1 MLFPEGDRV
10 PVGKYDAQRHPDAI
24 AALARRGLTQEQV
37 AHDIGISWRT
47 LTTWKKRYVAV
58 DQALKEGKVIADGQ
72 VEKAL
77 YRRACGYTYT
87 EKKVIRFP
95 DGTNRSEI
103 TEKEVAPDTTAII
116 FWLKNR
122 APDVWRDVQR
132 QEVTGAEGGPLQVR
146 MMTDEE
152 LVAAAEK
159 TMKKVKG

>member
-1 MLFPEGDRV
+1 MT
-10 PVGKYDAQRHPDAI
+10 GKYDPTRHPDAI
-24 AALARRGLTQEQV
+24 AALARRGLDDQQI
-37 AHDIGISWRT
+37 AHDLRISTKT
-47 LTTWKKRYVAV
+47 LYAWKKKYVAV
-58 DQALKEGKVIADGQ
+58 GEALKEGKVIADSQ

-95 DGTNRSEI
+95 DGSNRSEI

-122 APDVWRDVQR
+122 APDTWRDVQR

-146 MMTDEE
+146 MLTDEE
-152 LVAAAEK
+152 LVAAAKK
-159 TMKKVKG
+159 TLGKVKG

>member
-1 MLFPEGDRV
+1 MT
-10 PVGKYDAQRHPDAI
+10 GKYDPARHPDAI

-159 TMKKVKG
+159 TMRKVKG

>member
-1 MLFPEGDRV
+1 M

-72 VEKAL
+72 VEGAL

-87 EKKVIRFP
+87 EKKTTEFP
-95 DGTNRSEI
+95 DGSQRIETTR
-103 TEKEVAPDTTAII
+103 KEVAPDTTAII

-132 QEVTGAEGGPLQVR
+132 QEITGTEGGPVQVR

>member
-1 MLFPEGDRV
+1 MT
-10 PVGKYDAQRHPDAI
+10 GKYDPTRHPDAI
-24 AALARRGLTQEQV
+24 AALARRGLTDDKI
-37 AHDIGISWRT
+37 AHDLRISRKT
-47 LTTWKKRYVAV
+47 LSEWKKRYVAV
-58 DQALKEGKVIADGQ
+58 GDALKEGKVIADSQ

-95 DGTNRSEI
+95 DGSNRSEI

-132 QEVTGAEGGPLQVR
+132 QEITGTEGGPVQVR

>member
-1 MLFPEGDRV
+1 M